1 MALKEVNYR
10 KELTS
15 ALRAY
20 VDGHETNMYSQVTN
34 AIYKAVFRENAKEY
48 RAPPARPRTHF
59 SPPMAA
65 VYTVGVA

>member
-48 RAPPARPRTHF
+48 RAPPLSTPT
-59 SPPMAA
+59 
-65 VYTVGVA
+65 